1 MTETPQKAWICKVC
15 GYVHYGPEPPDEC
28 PVCGV
33 DASEFELMV
42 EKAPQKAWVCKVCG
56 YIHYGSEPPAEC
68 PVCGV
73 DASEFELMPDKEPAA
88 AAPAVA
94 KGTGLAVIIV
104 GAGIAG
110 VSAAEE
116 VRKTSPSAEITL
128 ISSEM
133 ELPYYRISLTHYLA
147 GDIKPEQFAIH
158 PESWYAD
165 KQIDLRLGVEVLT
178 INPVLKTITL
188 SSGDVLDYDRLVLTP
203 GARPFVPPITG
214 TNLGNVY
221 TLRTRR
227 DADNI
232 LANCRGA
239 KVVCI
244 GGGLLGL
251 EAAGALVRQ
260 GAHVTVLETLNWL
273 IPRQLNQK
281 AAGIFQGFVE
291 HLGIS
296 IRTAVRI
303 KELRGE
309 GSVRSVL
316 LEDGSDIPADMVIIS
331 AGVRANTSLASA
343 AGIKINQGI
352 LVDEYMRTSQPDI
365 FAAGDS
371 AEHQGVLY
379 GTWAPALAQGII
391 AGASA
396 VKESMVF
403 KPLPRSIVLK
413 VLGIDLFSSGGIEP
427 AEGDKLIEQTGIDLY
442 QGFVFHENVLSG
454 AILLGDTS
462 ASAEGKKAIEEHL
475 DCAPILTSTLDTD
488 GVLKFI
494 HEKTTQG

>member
-33 DASEFELMV
+33 DASEFEPLI
-42 EKAPQKAWVCKVCG
+42 EKAPQKTWVCKVCG
-56 YIHYGSEPPAEC
+56 YIHYGAEPPAEC
-68 PVCGV
+68 PVCGA
-73 DASEFELMPDKEPAA
+73 DASEFELMPDKAPEAPAA
-88 AAPAVA
+88 AVA
-94 KGTGLAVIIV
+94 KGIGMAVVIV
-104 GAGIAG
+104 GGGIAG

-116 VRKTSPSAEITL
+116 LRKTSPSAEITL
-128 ISSEM
+128 ISSET
-133 ELPYYRISLTHYLA
+133 ELPYYRISLTHYLT
-147 GDIKPEQFAIH
+147 GDIQPEQFAIH
-158 PESWYAD
+158 PESWYSD
-165 KQIDLRLGVEVLT
+165 KQIDLRLGVEVT
-178 INPVLKTITL
+178 AINTVLKTITL

-203 GARPFVPPITG
+203 GARPFVPPIPG
-214 TNLGNVY
+214 TNLGKVF
-221 TLRTRR
+221 TLRTRH

-232 LANCRGA
+232 LASCHGA
-239 KVVCI
+239 RVVCI

-260 GAHVTVLETLNWL
+260 GSNVTVLETLNWL

-296 IRTAVRI
+296 IRTAVKI

-309 GSVRSVL
+309 GSVKSVL
-316 LEDGSDIPADMVIIS
+316 LEGGSDIPADMVIIS
-331 AGVRANTSLASA
+331 AGVRANTSLAGA

-352 LVDEYMRTSQPDI
+352 LVDEYMRTSQPNI

-371 AEHQGVLY
+371 AEHLGVLY

-413 VLGIDLFSSGGIEP
+413 VLGIDLFSSGSIEP
-427 AEGDKLIEQTGIDLY
+427 AEGDTLIEQTGTDLY
-442 QGFVFHENVLSG
+442 KGFMFHENILTG
-454 AILLGDTS
+454 AILLGDAT
-462 ASAEGKKAIEEHL
+462 ASAEVKKAIEEHL
-475 DCAPILTSTLDTD
+475 DCSPILASTPDAD
-488 GVLKFI
+488 MVLKFI
-494 HEKTTQG
+494 HEKATQG